1 LLSITYVPT
10 QITFK
15 IPPPKVGKYKKGG
28 KMFTS
33 NSKKSRLNWAILCLV
48 FGFLFFSV
56 AGASASFACGKKCP
70 AKSGSYTCAG
80 HSQATS
86 ENSGESSEH
95 SQAAIT
101 SQSTEKQSAPVA
113 PALAKLTVKKKY
125 TCPMHPE
132 VMKAKAGKCPKCG
145 MNLEK
150 KEFYE
155 VYACPMEGCPY
166 MSEKG
171 GKCSGCGMKLKKR
184 LVSKEDYQGLTQPQM
199 TYTCPMH
206 PEVTSDKPGN
216 CPKCGMKLEMQK
228 PASKE

>member
-1 LLSITYVPT
+1 
-10 QITFK
+10 
-15 IPPPKVGKYKKGG
+15 
-28 KMFTS
+28 MFTS
-33 NSKKSRLNWAILCLV
+33 NSKKAGLHWAVFCLIFV
-48 FGFLFFSV
+48 FLFFFV
-56 AGASASFACGKKCP
+56 AGTSISSTCSKTC
-70 AKSGSYTCAG
+70 KSKGSSHSCAG

-86 ENSGESSEH
+86 ENSGESSIQSQSAST
-95 SQAAIT
+95 SQAA
-101 SQSTEKQSAPVA
+101 EKHAMSCGQQGSVPVA
-113 PALAKLTVKKKY
+113 PSPAKLTVKEKY

-132 VMKAKAGKCPKCG
+132 VIKAKAGKCPKCG

-171 GKCSGCGMKLKKR
+171 GKCSTCGMKLKKK
-184 LVSKEDYQGLTQPQM
+184 LISKEEYQKMTQPQM
-199 TYTCPMH
+199 TYVCPMH

-228 PASKE
+228 PTSPQ